1 MLTKVA
7 VFVAFGLLLL
17 ACAST
22 DSTATQDS
30 TTTAAPTTSTAET
43 TTTTVAEPE
52 ATTTTTTAAPETTTT
67 VAEPDTTT
75 TTTTAAPETTTTVAE
90 PEPTTTTAAPETT
103 TVAPAVPAG
112 VQFGAEIFEISGPI
126 AQRMQLSFRE
136 GCPVPLEQLRLIT
149 LTHWN
154 FQNEVASGEIV
165 VNADHADDVVQVFS
179 RLFDAGF
186 PIERIELVDNFQAD
200 DNLSMAA
207 NNTSGFNC
215 REVAS
220 SPGVWSNHAFGT
232 AIDINPLQNP
242 YLRGDVVLPPGGA
255 EFVDRSVQVT
265 GGIYSG
271 DAVTAAF
278 AEIGWGWGGDWRTVK
293 DWQHF
298 SADGR

>member
-1 MLTKVA
+1 M
-7 VFVAFGLLLL
+7 
-17 ACAST
+17 
-22 DSTATQDS
+22 
-30 TTTAAPTTSTAET
+30 
-43 TTTTVAEPE
+43 
-52 ATTTTTTAAPETTTT
+52 
-67 VAEPDTTT
+67 
-75 TTTTAAPETTTTVAE
+75 
-90 PEPTTTTAAPETT
+90 
-103 TVAPAVPAG
+103 
-112 VQFGAEIFEISGPI
+112 QFGAEIFEISGPI

-255 EFVDRSVQVT
+255 EFVDRPVQVT